1 LSVYRATVFDSLV
14 VVFDDDGGGGDY
26 VAQEIA
32 VYGNSLYLAIT
43 VLETLLVHEVFL
55 MLD

>member
-1 LSVYRATVFDSLV
+1 M